1 MARKTTDPIDI
12 LLEMGIDLD
21 NLSEEEDYLSALME
35 AASTIEFQTKGSGDD
50 RSTVLRKEIL
60 KVRKKRFAE
69 ARPEAKKTKI
79 NPSTFFDKK
88 PSKEDYL
95 GQNAL
100 PTSALV
106 KTFSVEDYKTSEELD
121 PQEETKKKTR
131 KKVSDPLKD
140 ILKGINAI
148 IKTLN
153 QQQKFSKKQAEK
165 DRKSTEKK
173 KREQSEKD
181 LEKSGLKKFISG
193 AGKIL
198 KPVKGLLDGIFE
210 FISKV
215 LIGNLL
221 VKIIKWMGNDDN
233 RKKLDAIGEF
243 FKATWPALLAAFV
256 AFKLGLGGFITNLI
270 GLVGKFLPKLLGLIP
285 KMIKGLGTLAMGNP
299 LATAAVAV
307 TAGTAIAAVMAN
319 QEGTSVIEDP
329 EDPDKSQADEIRQF
343 GVMTGAPMSADMFGY
358 NNYNKGGMVPGSG
371 PNKDTVPAML
381 APGEFVMSR
390 GAVQK
395 YGTDTL
401 ASMNAAG
408 GGNNLPKRMNGITYA
423 AGGGLMGKPA
433 EGKSERQS
441 SQVQKEMKERGNRS
455 TPTGNFFSGIGKALG
470 FGSKKEED
478 KKIGTFDESSL
489 KKAMDA
495 AGYTDPTERAMFL
508 AQMAHES
515 GNFKFDEEIHDGSN
529 YEGRSDLGNIKPGDG
544 RRYKGRGY
552 IQLTGRANYKHYG
565 DKLGVDL
572 ENNPQL
578 AKRPDIAAAVA
589 VSYWNER
596 VDRNAARSGDVRK
609 VTYNINGG
617 YNGLADRE
625 SKFRKYVGDP
635 NYSAPGGGLI
645 ASSGSG
651 GRSVSSS
658 AISMSGK
665 GGIDMFLES
674 DLFKKSSSKGSSI
687 EPMPSR
693 PSKTQTIMS
702 EGQKPSAN
710 SSAAMIANQN
720 NFPDIDA
727 NAMWSQDKIKT
738 LGITVA

>member
-50 RSTVLRKEIL
+50 RSAVLRKEIL

-79 NPSTFFDKK
+79 NPSTFFDNK
-88 PSKEDYL
+88 PSKEVSL
-95 GQNAL
+95 GQKAL

-106 KTFSVEDYKTSEELD
+106 KTSSVEDYKTSEELD

-221 VKIIKWMGNDDN
+221 VKIIEWMGNDDN

-256 AFKLGLGGFITNLI
+256 AFRLGLGGFITNLI

-319 QEGTSVIEDP
+319 QEGTAVIEDP

-343 GVMTGAPMSADMFGY
+343 GGMTSSPMSADMFG
-358 NNYNKGGMVPGSG
+358 YNKGGMVPGSG

-395 YGTDTL
+395 YGTDTF

-441 SQVQKEMKERGNRS
+441 SQVQKEMEERGNRS

-495 AGYTDPTERAMFL
+495 AGYTNPIERAMFL

-589 VSYWNER
+589 VLYWNER